1 MSCNC
6 IGNVYINENGK
17 STLLTEYMCFDII
30 ANNPFCCDNFNNSC
44 LDRIYFDSSAS
55 TYIGCHGCPSSDAK
69 CCQKIQI
76 EANKLNP
83 DQNSRCCEN
92 FDSYCTEAYETL
104 KNSSGNFCS
113 SSEDLLN
120 FYTTTYSTDYRPCGF
135 DDATAENCIKDLKC
149 YEYNSSECK
158 DKIYEKLIDFSS
170 PCHCTCLK
178 QAGYVDECLKH
189 VIFREPSCCHS
200 WTAECD
206 QIKEELSKTFGN
218 PCTIATQDSN
228 AIGLLTDP
236 SFPTTVIDCGC
247 TVKGLPTFEDVPCC
261 FKTYCQTLQELY
273 EAGVYT
279 DGPYNCNDLGEFLNK
294 ILTSTDLGI
303 PDCQPTD
310 YPLAGGP
317 PCPNTSCN
325 NCDYIIPASGGGWL
339 SGFDN
344 ICPGQ
349 QCPKWPWGAIE
360 GCNVRGVDA
369 TDSVLGTPPKNP
381 PITGPIY
388 PVFHNHNDCA
398 YEMASTIY
406 SYGCQDIFNNVEEM
420 QDFILNLAKRFA
432 NPEQEVQIQAT
443 NCTECCSI
451 CRYFGKES
459 TECSGCENTFNF
471 ITETP
476 AINNDN
482 YLVYEG
488 QGITFIAS
496 PVRTP
501 YLYYQLVPALGLP
514 VIDKNDIDASGN
526 GINGKALGMTG
537 LLGAAGEIVKFNLK
551 MKSDGSFEGPEYFRV
566 KLIEQTTTDGCA
578 YGTFLSNAITV
589 KETPTFTLSG
599 VPVNC
604 QVNEGTNLSLTITAT
619 NFPTG
624 TIYYRIIS
632 IIGASSEDFGIPM
645 SGPLTIVNGS
655 ATLNIPIRA
664 DQSTEGSGEKFRV
677 EFSTTSSFDSIVATT
692 NNSCPNG
699 IQINDT
705 SVTPLNVTITASPTN
720 PNEGT
725 IVTFQIQANQAGT
738 YYYTI
743 NSNGSPFV
751 PGNDFIANTD
761 PLADVNSSG
770 SFNITVPNGTATIYK
785 RINPD
790 SLTESATESFFMEI
804 RKDST
809 SGTILTSSSIITI
822 IDSSGTPSYN
832 ISGPLTVVEGNNY
845 TYNVVTTNSTFSTLH
860 YRIVAVNN
868 STITTADFGIPLTG
882 SFILSPSGT
891 YNLLLPVL
899 EGELEAPEESFKIE
913 LWSNGSYTGS
923 ALASTPTIKILDTTQ
938 DVSISQTSTLIT
950 EEQSV
955 TFTVTTINIDEET
968 LTYKIVSTSGNIVA
982 GDFTPPSLTGTFN
995 LTGSTTKTGNFTL
1008 TLANNFQYEGQEKF
1022 KVEIYKPS
1030 DTTPIITSNEITVVD
1045 ADSTLSVST
1054 SAISVVEGNS
1064 FNITV
1069 NYTNYPSS
1077 NVYYRLETAY
1087 GTAINPLDFSGGLNG
1102 AIPVSASSTSATYT
1116 IQTLERD
1123 IYSGTRG
1130 FYVVVS
1136 NTPGGDGESTGI
1148 IQLIDANPDYIEIQ
1162 VPVSVTEGNSFNF
1175 TVNGTNISNG
1185 TILYYQI
1192 VGLSS
1197 SDIVGGSLTGNFNVV
1212 NNTATVTIG
1221 TVNNTAFEGPES
1233 FTIKI
1238 FTNSGLTIEVLESD
1252 SITLFDGTKVYGPL
1266 SPNSGNIVE
1275 GTSQSF
1281 SLATENIATGTTV
1294 YYKIISVSGPVTA
1307 DDFSP
1312 ATLTGSF
1319 NVGSSFN
1326 ITLANNIASE
1336 LNDVFKI
1343 QIYSDP
1349 SYQQLKYT
1357 SGNFTIKD
1365 AAPKYFIVADRNT
1378 VDEGGTVSF
1387 DVTTENVP
1395 DGTNLI
1401 YYITGDTNQF
1411 DFVPV
1416 GITGA
1421 VTINSNFY
1429 NFSLGISADLST
1441 ETGGEQFQVVIK
1453 QNDAGPDLSDPT
1465 SPITISDTSVSYY
1478 TITPTSGSIVEGNSQ
1493 TFTVTR
1499 VGSGTDGTFY
1509 YGITGIK
1516 GGQELQ
1522 ETDFVD
1528 GFVDSFNISSGNGS
1542 FTITTVQN
1550 DSLNRQFTVKVGST
1564 NDPYNSVLVE
1574 TGIFN
1579 ITDLNAD
1586 YTVIASTNTVVE
1598 GNGIMFDIIALNV
1611 PNGTVLQYAITS
1623 TNGVNSSDFVGGLNG
1638 TVTIQNQAASL
1649 FKQTIFN
1656 PVFEGQQSFSVKF
1669 YTTDPNN
1676 PEVVSQEINLVDAL
1690 PVITEISPNGCVS
1703 CGCIEGQVQEGETV
1717 SYTVNGTNI
1726 PNGSQYNAILQLYPG
1741 QNGFVSSDVSPSS
1754 QTITFNN
1761 NTASFNVSISTTGIN
1776 QLYEGTD
1783 EYIVRIRQGTT
1794 IKKES
1799 GCFTIIDAPPSA
1811 TITPSV
1817 SSLQEGQEIIFN
1829 ISALNVPNNSQLTYE
1844 ITGIQAEDL
1853 VDSQLSGSFVVTQSS
1868 NNYIGSFTKQIATD
1882 FITSENES
1890 LTLTISY
1897 EGIVLDDVTIP
1908 IIEDT
1913 QPPAY
1918 ELSVNRQ
1925 VLLGKS
1931 SELRV
1936 SFVTQNVSP
1945 GSKFRFK
1952 LLSSIGTR
1960 DINPENFTP
1969 SETIRDFGT
1978 DETGKISFSYKLTDF
1993 NDIFEFKIHV
2003 FSVVNGIESTEE
2015 VNISETLYSFGTGPI
2030 TFTCPGS
2037 ILCNTFGNGVINSS
2051 GFLGPGG
2058 GGGEG
2063 NCDNHPCPNRC
2074 YDPSQSD
2081 DDLEALLCASARC
2094 PSGGSGGGQTCEGS
2108 QLTYKDYPCGCES
2121 QGIYI
2126 CTTCQGQCETF
2137 SPDPPFC
2144 FCEDC
2149 ELTPD
2154 PPQVLDDDT
2163 CYPCS
2168 TTRVCPCDVPKPPP
2182 GCLCAACDENP
2193 GYTTYTSTPEV
2204 FLAVHNEPYFYQAPP
2219 ESDPDG
2225 GPCENFCNNT
2235 FGNCGTCPQQES
2247 YYPCIWGGGSNICSC
2262 SPGSPLCRCYRG
2274 SEIAFVSY
2282 TRFFTRKFRYDP
2294 NGTDNISILVNEEE
2308 QNRYRSRNIDVITR
2322 VAQDN
2327 CRKCCN
2333 PSACA
2338 VGGTPSP
2345 DLNAVGLGC
2354 IIQTIDPYLNATNCY
2369 ATNLGPNG
2377 TVTTTTNKIL
2387 DSAIIYQSNIFAGIS
2402 SAYLGY
2408 PPEGDGQSTIYAT
2421 PSVNLLATDCVS
2433 AFQYAKCNYQGYIYG
2448 KPLPPEGISGI
2459 TKQYDAPH
2467 KYELYTPECCELITG
2482 CAPEF
2487 GCESVFGIGC
2497 SGFMSTECYSN
2508 ADFYCIHS
2516 GCPLLADGERSKNPF
2531 VYYYQGVSAGD
2542 IGPDGDIKFSDCFTI
2557 YYPSIGVSGTT
2568 YIDYF
2573 NDLDHSFYSYP
2584 VDPGGEALAQRRMSP
2599 PQKTGTCFNKTA
2611 STQFEAVIFIA
2622 EISKY
2627 GSPARTEV
2635 VKYLK
2640 NVIRLNI
2647 NELVTD
2653 CFCSKM
2659 DWAYSLFEYPYDP
2672 NIYSPSFGIPRFCP
2686 KAQYIVDAAARI
2698 TANGDPLPVPFFA
2711 LEGEINYGAF
2721 GNYHDASKQYG
2732 SDDVDGTLPY
2742 TYSDSIFLIDIKDG
2756 GIKPEDFDFETL
2768 KNYNFTNFRDPN
2780 TGQYYP
2786 EISRN
2791 PCNPCNSFY
2800 NIYQH
2805 NQTNFGFNIIG
2816 SGSDTKLEFLSFSKY
2831 NNYGDVRSD
2840 QDKPLVKINEKRTLV
2855 QQIQGGRIYNK
2866 DTCEFIQSVLFA
2878 GIEVLHLTEPNYN
2891 LYQQFASG
2899 FTGPLKRTELAK
2911 VWDAFGSPF
2920 NGPSFIEYAF
2930 EEADNFQYIWSFNTV
2945 SNDYGVVIGKYS
2957 PFNVNLGISRKLIPT
2972 STLNLPN
2979 CSIKVYDKNDNEVE
2993 CNGINEII
3001 MAGRCFSGPV
3011 ISKEVWERMKEK
3023 WLNQYGLDIGP
3034 LSFGQWVQS
3043 VDNFDV
3049 VDPFIGFTIRQQFYI
3064 ILKQSLYDLPSVIP
3078 PYSEPIVHADEERY
3092 LEYTIEAKENPY
3104 ITLEDLKARIP
3115 FEKCYELPIIPTFDS
3130 INIPCFTGLCNSI
3143 LGASTPESCLNAL
3156 AAFNV
3161 IDISCT
3167 NLENLD
3173 EDDFAAISNRID
3185 EISFGCSTEMTA
3197 AKIESILEDIC
3208 EANPAFNKCKFKYNN
3223 KLYSEK

>member
-149 YEYNSSECK
+149 YEYNSEDCK
-158 DKIYEKLIDFSS
+158 DKIYEKLMDFSS

-218 PCTIATQDSN
+218 PCTIATQDTN
-228 AIGLLTDP
+228 AIGLLVDP
-236 SFPTTVIDCGC
+236 STPNPTVINCGC
-247 TVKGLPTFEDVPCC
+247 TIKGLPTFEDIPCC
-261 FKTYCQTLQELY
+261 FKTYCQALQQLY
-273 EAGVYT
+273 VDGVYT

-294 ILTSTDLGI
+294 ILTSTDLNI

-317 PCPNTSCN
+317 PCPNSLCN
-325 NCDYIIPASGGGWL
+325 GCDYLIPAGGGGWL
-339 SGFDN
+339 FGFDN
-344 ICPGQ
+344 ICPDQ
-349 QCPKWPWGAIE
+349 QCPKWPWGAIK

-369 TDSVLGTPPKNP
+369 TDSVLGTPPRNP

-388 PVFHNHNDCA
+388 PISHNHNDCA
-398 YEMASTIY
+398 YQMASIIY
-406 SYGCQDIFNNVEEM
+406 SYGCQDIFNSVEEM

-432 NPEQEVQIQAT
+432 NPEQEVEIQAT

-459 TECSGCENTFNF
+459 TECSGCVNTFNF

-501 YLYYQLVPALGLP
+501 YLYYQLVSALGLP

-526 GINGKALGMTG
+526 GINGKPLGMTG
-537 LLGAAGEIVKFNLK
+537 LLGAVGDIVKFNLK
-551 MKSDGSFEGPEYFRV
+551 MKSGDSFEGPEYFRV
-566 KLIEQTTTDGCA
+566 KLIEQTNPDGCA

-599 VPVNC
+599 VPFNC
-604 QVNEGTNLSLTITAT
+604 QVNEENFSLTITTT
-619 NFPTG
+619 NFPAG
-624 TIYYRIIS
+624 TIYYRIIP

-645 SGPLTIVNGS
+645 SGSLSIVNGS
-655 ATLNIPIRA
+655 ATLNIPIVP
-664 DQSTEGSGEKFRV
+664 DQITEGSGEKFRV

-699 IQINDT
+699 IQIIDT

-809 SGTILTSSSIITI
+809 SGTILTTSSIITI

-845 TYNVVTTNSTFSTLH
+845 TYNVVTTNSAFSTLH

-955 TFTVTTINIDEET
+955 TFTVTTINIDEEI

-1069 NYTNYPSS
+1069 NYTNYPNS

-1087 GTAINPLDFSGGLNG
+1087 GTAINSLDFSGGLNG
-1102 AIPVSASSTSATYT
+1102 AIPISASSTSATYT

-1175 TVNGTNISNG
+1175 TVNGTNIPNG

-1212 NNTATVTIG
+1212 NNTATVTID

-1343 QIYSDP
+1343 QIYSDS

-1401 YYITGDTNQF
+1401 YYITGDTDQF

-1421 VTINSNFY
+1421 ITINSNFY

-1478 TITPTSGSIVEGNSQ
+1478 TISPTSGSIIEGNSQ
-1493 TFTVTR
+1493 SFTVTR
-1499 VGSGTDGTFY
+1499 VGAGSDGTFY

-1528 GFVDSFNISSGNGS
+1528 GFVDSFSISSGSGS

-1586 YTVIASTNTVVE
+1586 YTVIASTDTVVE
-1598 GNGIMFDIIALNV
+1598 GNGITFDIVALNV
-1611 PNGTVLQYAITS
+1611 PNGTILQYAITS

-1690 PVITEISPNGCVS
+1690 PEITQINPNGCIN
-1703 CGCIEGQVQEGETV
+1703 CGCVEGQVQEGETV

-1925 VLLGKS
+1925 VLLGQHC
-1931 SELRV
+1931 ELRV

-1952 LLSSIGTR
+1952 LLPAIGTT

-2015 VNISETLYSFGTGPI
+2015 VNISETLYSFGIGPI
-2030 TFTCPGS
+2030 SSSSTSSVLYFANGA
-2037 ILCNTFGNGVINSS
+2037 GVIVPQGSS
-2051 GFLGPGG
+2051 GEPEYACPDWHSDCNNFWLGGW
-2058 GGGEG
+2058 
-2063 NCDNHPCPNRC
+2063 D
-2074 YDPSQSD
+2074 SD
-2081 DDLEALLCASARC
+2081 DPPEALYCASARC
-2094 PSGGSGGGQTCEGS
+2094 PSDGGDTQECEGS
-2108 QLTYKDYPCGCES
+2108 QVTWIYYPCGCVFEDGS
-2121 QGIYI
+2121 GEIGT
-2126 CTTCQGQCETF
+2126 CVACQGQCVDNTT
-2137 SPDPPFC
+2137 PTGTC
-2144 FCEDC
+2144 LCEDC
-2149 ELTPD
+2149 KLEFED
-2154 PPQVLDDDT
+2154 QIGDDGSFRCFNAFVT
-2163 CYPCS
+2163 RLCPGVCS
-2168 TTRVCPCDVPKPPP
+2168 VEGPPP
-2182 GCLCAACDENP
+2182 GCLCSTCDENP
-2193 GYTTYTSTPEV
+2193 GYTTYTSTPEI
-2204 FLAVHNEPYFYQAPP
+2204 FLAVHHVPYYRSQQEATDP
-2219 ESDPDG
+2219 ECD
-2225 GPCENFCNNT
+2225 NFCSNE
-2235 FGNCGTCPQQES
+2235 FGSCLTCP
-2247 YYPCIWGGGSNICSC
+2247 PGGLEGSFSCMWRSATACGCVEGDTICK
-2262 SPGSPLCRCYRG
+2262 CYRG
-2274 SEIAFVSY
+2274 NPVSFVSY

-2294 NGTDNISILVNEEE
+2294 NGTDNTSIIVSDEE
-2308 QNRYRSRNIDVITR
+2308 QNRYRSNNIKVLTR
-2322 VAQDN
+2322 KGQDN
-2327 CRKCCN
+2327 CRACCN
-2333 PSACA
+2333 PDDCIASTGQAVYREGVA
-2338 VGGTPSP
+2338 VGC
-2345 DLNAVGLGC
+2345 A
-2354 IIQTIDPYLNATNCY
+2354 IQTADPFQNGTNCY
-2369 ATNLGPNG
+2369 G
-2377 TVTTTTNKIL
+2377 T
-2387 DSAIIYQSNIFAGIS
+2387 IYQVDSFPTIITDKIRDSSIVYLSNIFAGVS
-2402 SAYLGY
+2402 SAYLGSQDF
-2408 PPEGDGQSTIYAT
+2408 GDNEF
-2421 PSVNLLATDCVS
+2421 PSLYSSPSSNLLAIDCVS
-2433 AFQYAKCNYQGYIYG
+2433 AFGYAKCSNQGYIYG

-2459 TKQYDAPH
+2459 TKSYDAPH

-2482 CAPEF
+2482 CAPQF
-2487 GCESVFGIGC
+2487 GCQSQYGVGC
-2497 SGFMSTECYSN
+2497 SGFMTSECYSN
-2508 ADFYCIHS
+2508 ADRYCIHS

-2542 IGPDGDIKFSDCFTI
+2542 TGPSSEGGIQISDCFNI
-2557 YYPSIGVSGTT
+2557 FDPSFGAPGTT
-2568 YIDYF
+2568 YFDSF
-2573 NDLDHSFYSYP
+2573 NDLDHSFLSYP
-2584 VDPGGEALAQRRMSP
+2584 YEPGGYPQRRMSP

-2611 STQFEAVIFIA
+2611 STQFEAVKFIA

-2635 VKYLK
+2635 IKYLK

-2647 NELVTD
+2647 DELVTD

-2659 DWAYSLFEYPYDP
+2659 DWAYSIFEYPYTHEIPSPDFGRP
-2672 NIYSPSFGIPRFCP
+2672 YSCP
-2686 KAQYIVDAAARI
+2686 KAKFIEETIARL
-2698 TANGDPLPVPFFA
+2698 TGNGDPLPVPFLA
-2711 LEGEINYGAF
+2711 LEGEDNPGAF
-2721 GNYHDASKQYG
+2721 SYHDPAQQYG
-2732 SDDVDGTLPY
+2732 SDDFAPPLPT
-2742 TYSDSIFLIDIKDG
+2742 TYSNSIFLIDIKDG
-2756 GIKPEDFDFETL
+2756 GIKPEDFVFETL
-2768 KNYNFTNFRDPN
+2768 QVYNFTNFHDPN
-2780 TGQYYP
+2780 TGQHFP
-2786 EISRN
+2786 EIFRN

-2866 DTCEFIQSVLFA
+2866 DVCEFIQSVLFA
-2878 GIEVLHLTEPNYN
+2878 GIEVLHLTEPSQS

-2911 VWDAFGSPF
+2911 VWDAPFSPF
-2920 NGPSFIEYAF
+2920 NGPPFIEYAF
-2930 EEADNFQYIWSFNTV
+2930 QEARNFLYIWSDVGTDV
-2945 SNDYGVVIGKYS
+2945 YGVLIGKYS

-2972 STLNLPN
+2972 NTLNLPN

-3011 ISKEVWERMKEK
+3011 ISKEVWERMKVK
-3023 WLNQYGLDIGP
+3023 WLNQFGVDIGP

-3049 VDPFIGFTIRQQFYI
+3049 VDPFSGFTLRRQFYI
-3064 ILKQSLYDLPSVIP
+3064 ILKESLYDRPTGIP
-3078 PYSEPIVHADEERY
+3078 PYSEQIVHADEERY
-3092 LEYTIEAKENPY
+3092 LEYTIEANENPY

-3130 INIPCFTGLCNSI
+3130 INIPCFTGLCTNI
-3143 LGASTPESCLNAL
+3143 VGASTPEQCLTVIAGFDN
-3156 AAFNV
+3156 
-3161 IDISCT
+3161 IDISCG
-3167 NLENLD
+3167 NLGNLD
-3173 EDDFAAISNRID
+3173 NDDYETIATSVNGPSPCQAI
-3185 EISFGCSTEMTA
+3185 TA
-3197 AKIESILEDIC
+3197 DKVKDILEDIC
-3208 EANPAFNKCKFKYNN
+3208 EVNPASNKCKFKYNN